1 MSHSVPHTLSLVSDS
16 QVCHIVFAWVSV
28 RFVSDKS
35 DSNIDIP
42 TLLQKINLNNC
53 SANSNPTLRKAQIF
67 AKQ

>member
-1 MSHSVPHTLSLVSDS
+1 MYECL
-16 QVCHIVFAWVSV
+16 CI
-28 RFVSDKS
+28 SDKS

-53 SANSNPTLRKAQIF
+53 SANSNPRLQKAQIF